1 MSAFRSA
8 PAPVTI
14 RDCGETDI
22 AAITAIYAHYVR
34 TSLATFDEI
43 APTEADMAQRCA
55 DARAA
60 ALPFLAAADSRGTI
74 LGFAYAAHYRPRTAY
89 RFTLE
94 DSIYVA
100 ADMRR
105 RGIGRALLTRLVEQ
119 CTSAGFRQLVAVI
132 GDSANAASIGLHESI
147 GFARVGLM
155 PAVGFK
161 LGRWVDSVMMQRALG
176 AGSTTPPLS

>member
-1 MSAFRSA
+1 MSTLRPAL
-8 PAPVTI
+8 APVTI
-14 RDCGETDI
+14 RPCGEADI
-22 AAITAIYAHYVR
+22 AAITAIYGHYVR

-43 APTEADMAQRCA
+43 APTAAAMAQRRA
-55 DARAA
+55 DVHAA
-60 ALPFLAAADSRGTI
+60 GMPFLTATDGHGTV
-74 LGFAYAAHYRPRTAY
+74 LGFAYAGFYRPRAAY

-100 ADMRR
+100 AEATR
-105 RGIGRALLTRLVEQ
+105 RGIGRALLARLIEH
-119 CTSAGFRQLVAVI
+119 CTAAGFRQLVAII
-132 GDSANAASIGLHESI
+132 GDSANAASIGLHESA

-176 AGSTTPPLS
+176 NGSATPPI